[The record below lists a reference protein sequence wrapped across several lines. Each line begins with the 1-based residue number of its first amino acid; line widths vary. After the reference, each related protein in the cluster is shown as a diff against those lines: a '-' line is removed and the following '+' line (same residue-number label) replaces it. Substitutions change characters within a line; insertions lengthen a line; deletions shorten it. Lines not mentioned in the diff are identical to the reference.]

1 MTVRAA
7 TKSDAA
13 AWCALRAALWPA
25 ADRDALRAEA
35 DAHFTGGG
43 LLAAIF
49 VWESPNRQLL
59 GMIELSLRPYA
70 DGCASSPVPYVEG
83 WYVVPSAR
91 GHGIGRALMD
101 AAEDWARV
109 QGHTEM
115 ASDVLIANAPSK
127 SAHKAL
133 GFEEVE
139 RVIQLRKALDAKR
152 GG

>member
-7 TKSDAA
+7 TKADAA
-13 AWCALRAALWPA
+13 AWCALRAALWPE
-25 ADRDALRAEA
+25 ADRDELRAEA
-35 DAHFTGGG
+35 DAHFAGGG
-43 LLAAIF
+43 LVAAIF
-49 VWESPNRQLL
+49 LWESPNRQLL

-70 DGCASSPVPYVEG
+70 DGCVSSPVPYVEG

-101 AAEDWARV
+101 AAEDWARA

-115 ASDVLIANAPSK
+115 ASDVLIANAPSET
-127 SAHKAL
+127 AHKAL
-133 GFEEVE
+133 GFDEVE
-139 RVIQLRKALDAKR
+139 RVIHLRKVLEAKR